1 MELNMGKKRRTFSIF
16 ETFTI
21 TSILMMTFV
30 IIVQSCTIV
39 GITKSLREVQNELSV
54 QKEVIK
60 RTGQPGGASE
70 ILVIDRRGRNL

>member
-1 MELNMGKKRRTFSIF
+1 MELNMDKKRRTFSIF